1 MGDTVRKRT
10 KQKLSAIEKTL
21 EILVTF
27 ADNNRELGTVEV
39 SELTGFH
46 KATTSRILGTLLNYG
61 LVSQEDR
68 TKKFNLGPLAYRLGV
83 SKTSQSIQ
91 AFVDVTKPRID
102 LLRDRINET
111 ISLEVWT
118 GNNTVACYLAESR
131 SPLRAAMLQADVLPL
146 HAPAGAKAILSFLC
160 VDQINRLLDD
170 ELESYTDNTITMRDK
185 LHDRLIQYNKQGY
198 AVDDEELHSG
208 IYAIGVPVFD
218 YLHKPVAAIV
228 AVMPAT
234 RISEK
239 REAEIVSELRRTSR
253 YVASEIN
260 QKRSLYPYH
269 HCD

>member
-1 MGDTVRKRT
+1 MIKN
-10 KQKLSAIEKTL
+10 KQIKLSAIQKTL

-46 KATTSRILGTLLNYG
+46 KATTSRILNCLLSYG
-61 LVSQEDR
+61 LVSQEDK

-91 AFVDVTKPRID
+91 AFVDTTKPRID
-102 LLRDRINET
+102 LLRDKVNET

-131 SPLRAAMLQADVLPL
+131 NPLRVAMLPADVLPL
-146 HAPAGAKAILSFLC
+146 HAPAGAKAILSCLC
-160 VDQINRLLDD
+160 VDQINRLLGE
-170 ELESYTDNTITMRDK
+170 ELESYTQKTILLRK
-185 LHDRLIQYNKQGY
+185 VLHERLIQYNKQGY
-198 AVDDEELHSG
+198 AIDNEELYPG

-218 YLHKPVAAIV
+218 YLHKPIAAIV

-234 RISEK
+234 RINEE
-239 REAEIVSELRRTSR
+239 REAEIVTNLVKTSK
-253 YVASEIN
+253 YISNEIN
-260 QKRSLYPYH
+260 KNRLLYPYH
-269 HCD
+269 HCY

>member
-1 MGDTVRKRT
+1 MRKST

-46 KATTSRILGTLLNYG
+46 KATTSRILSTLLDYG

-102 LLRDRINET
+102 LLRDKINET

-131 SPLRAAMLQADVLPL
+131 NPLRVAMLPADVLPL

-160 VDQINRLLDD
+160 VDQINRLLDE
-170 ELESYTDNTITMRDK
+170 ELESYTEKTITLRDE
-185 LHDRLIQYNKQGY
+185 LHDRLVQYNKQGY
-198 AVDDEELHSG
+198 AVDNEELHPG

-234 RISEK
+234 RMSEK
-239 REAEIVSELRRTSR
+239 REEEIVSELRRTSR
-253 YVASEIN
+253 YVANEIN

-269 HCD
+269 HCY